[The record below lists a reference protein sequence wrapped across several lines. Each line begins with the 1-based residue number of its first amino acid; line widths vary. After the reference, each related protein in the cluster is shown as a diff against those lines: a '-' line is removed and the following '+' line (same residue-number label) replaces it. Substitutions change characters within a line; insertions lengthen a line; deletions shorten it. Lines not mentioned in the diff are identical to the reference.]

1 MIPQKKKISS
11 VPWVKHINSIGTIGS
26 EDIIK
31 IRDKSNI
38 IKLKPTA
45 PPVLAEETSSP
56 VVVVAAAADD
66 DELAGM
72 PVLFPCIDIS
82 SNSSQVSK

>member
-38 IKLKPTA
+38 IKLKPSA
-45 PPVLAEETSSP
+45 PPVLTEETSSP
-56 VVVVAAAADD
+56 VVVVATADD